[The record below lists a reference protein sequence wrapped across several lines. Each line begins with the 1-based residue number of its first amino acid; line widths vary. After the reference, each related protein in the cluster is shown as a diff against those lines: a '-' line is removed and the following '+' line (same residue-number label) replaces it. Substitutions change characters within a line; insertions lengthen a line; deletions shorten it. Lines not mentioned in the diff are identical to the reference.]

1 MSDVKLLEFA
11 DSLNMW
17 CEVGGGGKEFN
28 HFKVSG
34 PSSGDRIV
42 INELE
47 ELQMERFWGEYQEFS
62 LGYVNTKISVRCLRE
77 DIEEAAEY
85 LSLWGRE
92 SLLAVYPR
100 NSGEAEHANIHY
112 LDTGRL

>member
-1 MSDVKLLEFA
+1 
-11 DSLNMW
+11 
-17 CEVGGGGKEFN
+17 
-28 HFKVSG
+28 
-34 PSSGDRIV
+34 
-42 INELE
+42 
-47 ELQMERFWGEYQEFS
+47 MERFWGEYQEFS

-100 NSGEAEHANIHY
+100 NGGEAEHANIHY